1 MALFGYG
8 SYIPTRLAHPEAYL
22 ANTTYYYDTPEN
34 ATNHASTCVDRRPFE
49 ALLEPRFRGNSE
61 CVDDSLRTPAALDD
75 DIARYLRS
83 FYVTD
88 GYKLGDTSRATNA
101 FTAAVYLATEAWF
114 TTGRA
119 DWGSR
124 SVYFDAGADTTIPA
138 MSLAAMI
145 GLSALLGIYLA
156 CLFALSLYSARNY
169 RWTGR
174 LDAFAMMRI
183 GAEMHEKVPLEVG
196 FEVSAIRVLDET
208 PGVIGDATGGE
219 GEVGVLGIGCGT
231 PLHGA
236 RRYKSYKADAVEEAR
251 QVARDE
257 RLNRRNDRAKLA
269 HESRE
274 V

>member
-124 SVYFDAGADTTIPA
+124 SVCFDAGADTTIPA

-183 GAEMHEKVPLEVG
+183 GAEMH
-196 FEVSAIRVLDET
+196 
-208 PGVIGDATGGE
+208 
-219 GEVGVLGIGCGT
+219 
-231 PLHGA
+231 
-236 RRYKSYKADAVEEAR
+236 
-251 QVARDE
+251 
-257 RLNRRNDRAKLA
+257 
-269 HESRE
+269 
-274 V
+274 